1 MISLAIISHHHNGL
15 YDIISPDGKD
25 VFEVRI
31 NPKREIFYDE
41 VLKKI
46 AHDKEILSDD
56 FDSAATE
63 IENIFNKLAK
73 LYPNDKA
80 SLVFSLGLIVRY
92 LLSCVLDA
100 DRYDSYLF
108 ENNEK
113 VTNMTDDNFFAKLSD
128 ELENHIRK
136 LDKSGSVNKERQ
148 KISDACLSFAKNDNG
163 IYQLHVPTGGGK
175 TLSSLRYAVNCA
187 KMNGKDRIFYIA
199 PYKSIL
205 EQNAD
210 VVRGISK
217 YCKEEILEHH
227 SDIVSSDDR
236 YKLLTE
242 RWSSKIVLTTM
253 VQFLDTLFA
262 GKSSAAR
269 RFHSLANSVIIID
282 EVQSIPVNCI
292 YMFNTAMNFL
302 ASVMNCSVVLCTA
315 TQPRLHLT
323 KKYPLMLSNK
333 RMIED
338 TTEIFKRFKR
348 TQIRDL
354 TIEGVFSSERLAEF
368 IAEKH
373 KDNKRILAILN
384 TKKAALKAFLCL
396 KENYPSFN
404 VCYLSTGLCPAHRR
418 KVLEK
423 IRYEKEVICISTQLI
438 EAGVDISFSIVIRSL
453 AGLDSIAQA
462 AGRCNRNKEL
472 ENGDVY
478 IIRFKEENID
488 KLVDIREGQK
498 AALNVLAAFE
508 KNLKDLTTIY
518 YRLRQWTVFIT
529 ITIHSAKLTMKW
541 AGRKN

>member
-1 MISLAIISHHHNGL
+1 M
-15 YDIISPDGKD
+15 
-25 VFEVRI
+25 
-31 NPKREIFYDE
+31 
-41 VLKKI
+41 
-46 AHDKEILSDD
+46 
-56 FDSAATE
+56 
-63 IENIFNKLAK
+63 
-73 LYPNDKA
+73 
-80 SLVFSLGLIVRY
+80 
-92 LLSCVLDA
+92 LDA

-323 KKYPLMLSNK
+323 KKYLLMLSNK

-529 ITIHSAKLTMKW
+529 ITIHSAKLTMKC
-541 AGRKN
+541 AIR